1 LNSSDVLQWEANL
14 WSALELKNFERYLA
28 HTPKHLLGKA
38 PPLGAY
44 DARGGAREHGFGR
57 LTRSH
62 FSRGGAFDSA
72 GESAPSEDRAVRL
85 LRHLAQ
91 KLSPEGWAQMQRVLC
106 AEEEEAPVE
115 DELPEYVEG
124 LPLNALGEKIGAKD
138 YARAGW
144 AHSGR
149 GRQTVLHERPDA
161 RSRVARACR
170 PHRSGTVRSTDGK
183 I

>member
-1 LNSSDVLQWEANL
+1 L
-14 WSALELKNFERYLA
+14 WTAYELENFKRYVNT
-28 HTPKHLLGKA
+28 TPKHMLGKA

-44 DARGGAREHGFGR
+44 DSARGGARDHGFGR

-115 DELPEYVEG
+115 DELPEYIDG

-138 YARAGW
+138 SALGSARIKAF
-144 AHSGR
+144 
-149 GRQTVLHERPDA
+149 
-161 RSRVARACR
+161 
-170 PHRSGTVRSTDGK
+170 DGK
-183 I
+183 PIGGMTDRRALRRQLDELASRIVVGP